1 FWQWSFRWFSAPFC
15 LFFNAPEEREMRRN
29 VWIAG
34 LTILFAAGTLTMAPA
49 FAFAAETLPQGI
61 YAGELDLAG
70 VPAEEAKETVSQYVE
85 EKLNQEVVLVIDG
98 NEAKAGA

>member
-1 FWQWSFRWFSAPFC
+1 
-15 LFFNAPEEREMRRN
+15 MRRN

-34 LTILFAAGTLTMAPA
+34 LTILFTAGTLTMAPA

-85 EKLNQEVVLVIDG
+85 EKLDQEVVLVIDG
-98 NEAKAGA
+98 NEALLVYAPLAPPYAPVQNVCDIAEATNIN